1 MKLPKAGVINDNIF
15 NSGINPKIKGRNP
28 ALLNSHSSRILK
40 VNKNL
45 QSGLSE
51 HKRIIHIK
59 KLSFKRPLK
68 PVTFEEINLKKFH
81 AKRINSSFE
90 HFQKIS
96 NLFSAR
102 LSKQILEKEGYKK
115 DFYSNNNN
123 KLPKLFSFN
132 ENINI
137 YQPKSNS
144 ISYNK
149 NKQFH
154 SKFQFNPYFP
164 FIKKVKN
171 EDNKIRN
178 IQMNSN
184 NFHSLLKNKK
194 LINNVENSNSAGYKS
209 IYLSLDFEKQKVPN
223 VIQNYIN
230 KIKLINNS
238 KSSLGNKNK
247 RDLMFQRQKKLKDV
261 NFNSFLKVL
270 YRNKSEVN
278 MMNSQNNEEKTSVQ
292 SDQNLDTDLMLN
304 DKGTLINFNDVMN
317 K

>member
-1 MKLPKAGVINDNIF
+1 MKTQKANIINNNLF
-15 NSGINPKIKGRNP
+15 NNGINPKIKGRNP
-28 ALLNSHSSRILK
+28 LLLNSHSSRIIK

-45 QSGLSE
+45 QIGLNE
-51 HKRIIHIK
+51 NKRVVHIK
-59 KLSFKRPLK
+59 KLSFRRPQK
-68 PVTFEEINLKKFH
+68 PVTIEERNLKVFH

-90 HFQKIS
+90 HFPKIS

-102 LSKQILEKEGYKK
+102 LSKQILEREGNEKELQ
-115 DFYSNNNN
+115 FNNYN

-149 NKQFH
+149 YNRYH
-154 SKFQFNPYFP
+154 PKFQFNPYFP
-164 FIKKVKN
+164 FIKKIKN
-171 EDNKIRN
+171 KDNKIRN

-184 NFHSLLKNKK
+184 
-194 LINNVENSNSAGYKS
+194 
-209 IYLSLDFEKQKVPN
+209 IYLSLDIEKQKMPN

-238 KSSLGNKNK
+238 KSVLGNKKK
-247 RDLMFQRQKKLKDV
+247 RDFLYQRQKKLKDV
-261 NFNSFLKVL
+261 NFNFLKAF
-270 YRNKSEVN
+270 YRNKSELN
-278 MMNSQNNEEKTSVQ
+278 LMNSQNNEEKTSIQ

>member
-1 MKLPKAGVINDNIF
+1 MKTQKANIINNNLF
-15 NSGINPKIKGRNP
+15 NNGINPKIKGRNP
-28 ALLNSHSSRILK
+28 LLLNSHSSRIIK

-45 QSGLSE
+45 QIGLNE
-51 HKRIIHIK
+51 NKRVVHIK
-59 KLSFKRPLK
+59 KLSFRRPQK
-68 PVTFEEINLKKFH
+68 PVTIEERNLKVFH

-90 HFQKIS
+90 HFPKIS

-102 LSKQILEKEGYKK
+102 LSKQILEREGNEKELQ
-115 DFYSNNNN
+115 FNNYN

-149 NKQFH
+149 YNRYH
-154 SKFQFNPYFP
+154 PKFQFNPYFP
-164 FIKKVKN
+164 FIKKIKN
-171 EDNKIRN
+171 KDNKIRN

-194 LINNVENSNSAGYKS
+194 LINNVENSNFAGYKS
-209 IYLSLDFEKQKVPN
+209 IYLSLDIEKQKMPN

-238 KSSLGNKNK
+238 KSVLGNKKK
-247 RDLMFQRQKKLKDV
+247 RDFLYQRQKKLKDV
-261 NFNSFLKVL
+261 NFNFLKAF
-270 YRNKSEVN
+270 YRNKSELN
-278 MMNSQNNEEKTSVQ
+278 LMNSQNNEEKTSIQ